1 MQFTATNQIKL
12 GLFKN
17 LHISPSS
24 GQKMACIFGPNWAE
38 KFNGNSGDY
47 YLISIEK
54 SKLG

>member
-24 GQKMACIFGPNWAE
+24 GQKMACIFGPI
-38 KFNGNSGDY
+38 G
-47 YLISIEK
+47 LK
-54 SKLG
+54 SLMGTQETIIYREI